1 MQRLASAGAGSCVAV
16 MKIMSVHYEIQ
27 HTICYRG
34 EQKYNSSYIQSLK
47 VRNMQF
53 SHWEKDQSNDL
64 VILFYHSMIVEVE
77 ELYSCFEYELQNV
90 LSSVSTQN
98 FMRVYNK
105 NAVVND
111 DLR

>member
-1 MQRLASAGAGSCVAV
+1 
-16 MKIMSVHYEIQ
+16 
-27 HTICYRG
+27 
-34 EQKYNSSYIQSLK
+34 
-47 VRNMQF
+47 
-53 SHWEKDQSNDL
+53 
-64 VILFYHSMIVEVE
+64 MIVEVE

-98 FMRVYNK
+98 FMRDYNK